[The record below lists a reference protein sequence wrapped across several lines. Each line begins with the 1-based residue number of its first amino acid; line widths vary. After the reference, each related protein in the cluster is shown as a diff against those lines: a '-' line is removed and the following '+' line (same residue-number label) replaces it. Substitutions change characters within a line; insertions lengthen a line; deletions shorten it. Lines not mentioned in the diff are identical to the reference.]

1 MYKMIIADDEPCEIL
16 FIGQLLKKFPL
27 FKVVQTVTNAGEL
40 LLSTIEYKP
49 DLLLLD
55 IHFGE
60 TNGFNLLEEIRSI
73 HSQLQIIFITVD
85 AQYAVDAFN
94 HQACDY
100 LLKPVSLSRLSK
112 ALRHF
117 EEHYTIHNNPTDQ
130 PCLLRFNTLQGY
142 ILIQQDEVVCLEAD
156 QAYTYIRSVD
166 NQVHHVSLNIGKI
179 ETMLQPKL
187 FVRVSRSAIV
197 NARYISEIFRKK
209 RSCLLHW
216 NGTSHE
222 VKLSKSGIDKL
233 ESLYP
238 KK

>member
-1 MYKMIIADDEPCEIL
+1 MYKVIIADDEPCDIL
-16 FIGQLLKKFPL
+16 FMGQLLKKFPN
-27 FKVVQTVTNAGEL
+27 FKAVQSVTNASEL
-40 LLSTIEYKP
+40 LSSIIDHQP

-55 IHFGE
+55 IHIGE
-60 TNGFNLLEEIRSI
+60 VNGINLAEEIRSI
-73 HSQLQIIFITVD
+73 HSQLQIIFITAD
-85 AQYAVDAFN
+85 AQFAVDAYD

-130 PCLLRFNTLQGY
+130 SNLLRFNTLQGY

-179 ETMLQPKL
+179 EALLQPKL

-216 NGTSHE
+216 NSTSHE
-222 VKLSKSGIDKL
+222 VKLSQSGIDKL
-233 ESLYP
+233 EERYR